1 MQADLQQLYI
11 TKDDVKNIAGVS
23 DRDLSAYHKLQA
35 PPTALGLQIALH
47 LEQIL
52 LLGWGLIPLGYL
64 IKWKWLRKRQRN
76 LLDEIDKYNAVVKA
90 VEIKQ
95 ELIAA
100 GNEDISFTDQEKLM
114 TTLQNTREN
123 LIGALK
129 TERILRKNRTFLAR
143 NQELLA
149 SSLTPVQ
156 ALQVKAEGIEYTK
169 LLNEALQLSQDV
181 QADIVGSDGGKE

>member
-1 MQADLQQLYI
+1 MS
-11 TKDDVKNIAGVS
+11 V
-23 DRDLSAYHKLQA
+23 RDLSAYHKLQA

-123 LIGALK
+123 LVGALK
-129 TERILRKNRTFLAR
+129 TEHILRKNRAFLAR

-156 ALQVKAEGIEYTK
+156 ALQIQAEGSEYTK

-181 QADIVGSDGGKE
+181 QDEMMK

>member
-11 TKDDVKNIAGVS
+11 TKDDLKNIAGVS

-35 PPTALGLQIALH
+35 PSPALALQIALH
-47 LEQIL
+47 VEQIL

-76 LLDEIDKYNAVVKA
+76 LLAEITQYNTVVKS
-90 VEIKQ
+90 VEIKE

-100 GNEDISFTDQEKLM
+100 GNQDVSLTDRKKLR
-114 TTLQNTREN
+114 TTLETTRKN
-123 LIGALK
+123 LLSALK
-129 TERILRKNRTFLAR
+129 TERILRQNRTFLAR
-143 NQELLA
+143 NQELLD

-156 ALQVKAEGIEYTK
+156 ALQVKNEANEYAK

-181 QADIVGSDGGKE
+181 